1 MATKQKEIKRLN
13 LPIEGMTCAS
23 CVFHVEGALNGVA
36 GVTNATVNLATEKA
50 VVEIEGPDVPVERLV
65 EAVSQ
70 AGYKIPHATMTLNI
84 GGMTCASCV
93 FHVESALAKVDGVSE
108 ATVNLAT
115 EKATVKYVAGATGQE
130 DFTAAVADAG
140 YRVEGIDIGLRD
152 GREELDRLAKVKEI
166 RALKNRVD
174 LAATGAILLFLGT
187 FGGFPWVDGFM
198 SRSYYPFLLWAVATP
213 VQFWAGWTFYSSGLP
228 TLRHGTANM
237 HTLIALGTSVAYT
250 YSVVVILLDA
260 ISPQVLVD
268 NQIATDVYFDTA
280 AIIVALILVGRFLE
294 ARAMGRP

>member
-115 EKATVKYVAGATGQE
+115 EKATVKYVAAPPVRRISQQ
-130 DFTAAVADAG
+130 
-140 YRVEGIDIGLRD
+140 RWR
-152 GREELDRLAKVKEI
+152 
-166 RALKNRVD
+166 
-174 LAATGAILLFLGT
+174 
-187 FGGFPWVDGFM
+187 
-198 SRSYYPFLLWAVATP
+198 TP
-213 VQFWAGWTFYSSGLP
+213 VTGWKASTSGSV
-228 TLRHGTANM
+228 TAVKNW
-237 HTLIALGTSVAYT
+237 TGW
-250 YSVVVILLDA
+250 
-260 ISPQVLVD
+260 P
-268 NQIATDVYFDTA
+268 
-280 AIIVALILVGRFLE
+280 R
-294 ARAMGRP
+294 